1 MRSCIA
7 YANKA
12 NIVNKD
18 SPFGSGAEV
27 SRICYTCMEFL
38 TFGFVRITWRRH
50 YTTVCY
56 LNMNTSTKT
65 IIPKKRKGKQ
75 ITWKVCPNSIAVDV
89 CSWRF
94 NQPFTSL
101 WMNSRFTCKR
111 TCRGTRPN
119 AHCHMNGFAR
129 GPVLTQRQ
137 RQLGD
142 SLLNSFSAPTETN
155 AYLSP
160 LIFSLGVD
168 SGMVS
173 GRLAPIDI
181 LRIFSIGTPLFLK
194 RTSSWVISSSF

>member
-1 MRSCIA
+1 MPKCPE
-7 YANKA
+7 YAIPAWNS
-12 NIVNKD
+12 
-18 SPFGSGAEV
+18 SPSDLFV
-27 SRICYTCMEFL
+27 SLDADTTPLSATSIWTLPLRLSSLRKTNYMKSL
-38 TFGFVRITWRRH
+38 SQLHSDWR
-50 YTTVCY
+50 
-56 LNMNTSTKT
+56 LSL
-65 IIPKKRKGKQ
+65 
-75 ITWKVCPNSIAVDV
+75 

-119 AHCHMNGFAR
+119 GFAR

-137 RQLGD
+137 RKLGD